1 MSELEARVRESL
13 NELVEEETTRKL
25 RELNIVTEISEPRAG
40 EVLVRFSPL
49 SPYSPIA
56 VDTGRMI
63 RDAALRVEGVKS
75 VTVQCSGH
83 MLDELVNRLVN
94 GQAKDTK

>member
-1 MSELEARVRESL
+1 LEARVRESL

-25 RELNIVTEISEPRAG
+25 RELNIVTEIKEPRAG
-40 EVLVRFSPL
+40 ELLVRFSPL

-75 VTVQCSGH
+75 VTVECSGH
-83 MLDELVNRLVN
+83 ILDELVNRLIN
-94 GQAKDTK
+94 KQTKNTK

>member
-1 MSELEARVRESL
+1 MSELETRVRESL

-25 RELNIVTEISEPRAG
+25 KELNIVTDVLEPRAG

-83 MLDELVNRLVN
+83 MLDELVNKLVN
-94 GQAKDTK
+94 GQARGDR